1 LPLTEPRPKE
11 AVSKPVVSVILPV
24 YNVQPFVRAAID
36 SVLSQSFDSLELI
49 VIDDGSTDGTAAEVE
64 RIGDERV
71 MLACQDHRGVAATR
85 NAAVKMARGRYIAF
99 MDGDD
104 VWLPGK
110 LRADVDYLDSHPEAD
125 LIFSAMRVV
134 DEAGRDLGRAIRRWD
149 GVLRLRDLLIEDWIG
164 TDTVVL
170 RREARE
176 QAGWFDET
184 LPIGSDHDYWL
195 RFALLRPANLH
206 GSPRVSALYRRRS
219 GQQTRDWKL
228 QEQCWRRTFEKI
240 HLICPNEVAE
250 AEAHASANMYRALA
264 ATAYESGETACGGQ
278 LFRSAMSHA
287 PGYLIK
293 DRRTW
298 FLGLAITSALLF
310 PANIHRRAEGIARR
324 WLVAHRSE

>member
-24 YNVQPFVRAAID
+24 YNVEAFVRAAID

-64 RIGDERV
+64 RIGV
-71 MLACQDHRGVAATR
+71 TLARQDHRGVPAAR
-85 NAAVKMARGRYIAF
+85 NAAMKMARGRYIAF

-104 VWLPGK
+104 VWLQGK
-110 LRADVDYLDSHPEAD
+110 LSADVEYLDSHPEAD

-149 GVLRLRDLLIEDWIG
+149 GILTLRDLLIEDWIG
-164 TDTVVL
+164 TDTVLL

-184 LPIGSDHDYWL
+184 LPTGSDHEYWL

-206 GSPRVSALYRRRS
+206 GSPRVSALYRRRN

-228 QEQCWRRTFEKI
+228 QEQCWLRTFEKI
-240 HLICPNEVAE
+240 RLICPAEVAE
-250 AEAHASANMYRALA
+250 AKARASANMYRALS
-264 ATAYESGETACGGQ
+264 ATAYEGGEAVCGGE
-278 LFRSAMSHA
+278 LFRIAMRHA

-298 FLGLAITSALLF
+298 LLGLAIASALLF
-310 PANIHRRAEGIARR
+310 PTGIHRKAEGIARR
-324 WLVAHRSE
+324 WLAAHRPE